1 MLPEILCIVKQQN
14 QAQYDFVKLEIN
26 SVLSYSLLVRDGSF
40 CLSFVASLKQRSWTS
55 KVYCMSSKL
64 SRSRLMSPN
73 NKITILLQAKHV
85 LVIRA
90 IAWMYLT
97 SLIRNECWQN
107 SWWEDNTLQW
117 LFKRLFVPLRPRLIF
132 FTFSFISCCVSL
144 SIPPTFIPV
153 ISRVS
158 SRHLSYFTTCD
169 HFVFTLALLDA
180 SSKPFPLRYLCFLAL
195 FLPFRS
201 AYIPKFFP
209 LRSACFRSRLY
220 YLEPPPPFPPP
231 PPLLPWV
238 PLWKT
243 LFPGSVCFRERGET
257 RPDRTWH
264 KWFKEQ
270 SDSLIFDN
278 QCDTTAFKIST
289 RNVWFL
295 FCSVIG
301 PLAEINF
308 PLRAAP
314 VCHYGTCSCVPRV
327 S

>member
-55 KVYCMSSKL
+55 KVYCMSSKW

-158 SRHLSYFTTCD
+158 SRHLSYLTTCD

-231 PPLLPWV
+231 LHFCREFPCEKPCSQGLSAFESAEKPGLIARDTSDSKNKVIHLFSIINVIQEPLKLAQGMFGFYFVQWLVLLP
-238 PLWKT
+238 
-243 LFPGSVCFRERGET
+243 R
-257 RPDRTWH
+257 
-264 KWFKEQ
+264 
-270 SDSLIFDN
+270 
-278 QCDTTAFKIST
+278 
-289 RNVWFL
+289 
-295 FCSVIG
+295 
-301 PLAEINF
+301 
-308 PLRAAP
+308 
-314 VCHYGTCSCVPRV
+314 
-327 S
+327 

>member
-73 NKITILLQAKHV
+73 NKITILLQAKHA

-117 LFKRLFVPLRPRLIF
+117 LFKRLFVPLRSRLIF

-144 SIPPTFIPV
+144 SIPPTFFPV

-158 SRHLSYFTTCD
+158 SRHLSYLTTCD

-180 SSKPFPLRYLCFLAL
+180 SSKPFPLRYLCFLAF
-195 FLPFRS
+195 FLSFRS

-231 PPLLPWV
+231 PPHFCREFPCEKPCSQGLSAFESAEKLGLIARDTSDSKNKVIHLFSIINVIQQPLKLAQGMFGFYFVQWLVLLP
-238 PLWKT
+238 
-243 LFPGSVCFRERGET
+243 R
-257 RPDRTWH
+257 
-264 KWFKEQ
+264 
-270 SDSLIFDN
+270 
-278 QCDTTAFKIST
+278 
-289 RNVWFL
+289 
-295 FCSVIG
+295 
-301 PLAEINF
+301 
-308 PLRAAP
+308 
-314 VCHYGTCSCVPRV
+314 
-327 S
+327 

>member
-64 SRSRLMSPN
+64 SRSRLMSSN

-117 LFKRLFVPLRPRLIF
+117 LFKRFVCSSTISLDLLYVLFHLMLCFPVHPTNVHPCDFSSVIEASFIPHNLWSFCVHPCATRRVVQTFPSALPLFSCFVPP
-132 FTFSFISCCVSL
+132 FSFSL
-144 SIPPTFIPV
+144 YSQVFSIAICLLSFPAVLPWAPT
-153 ISRVS
+153 
-158 SRHLSYFTTCD
+158 
-169 HFVFTLALLDA
+169 
-180 SSKPFPLRYLCFLAL
+180 PL
-195 FLPFRS
+195 
-201 AYIPKFFP
+201 
-209 LRSACFRSRLY
+209 
-220 YLEPPPPFPPP
+220 PP

-270 SDSLIFDN
+270 SNPLIFDN